1 MYSHTVPSIDHEAG
15 EQCSMA
21 RPKGE
26 IAQNPHESSAR
37 PYCHCHHSGSPGHW
51 DGTQGRCQRSRGADC
66 THRFCSDRCDLVHMS
81 APARLHGVS
90 SDANFSTLPHVT

>member
-1 MYSHTVPSIDHEAG
+1 MYSHTVPSIDHETG

-37 PYCHCHHSGSPGHW
+37 PYCHCHHSGSLGHW
-51 DGTQGRCQRSRGADC
+51 DGTRPLSTKQRRGLYAQVL
-66 THRFCSDRCDLVHMS
+66 FGQM
-81 APARLHGVS
+81 
-90 SDANFSTLPHVT
+90 